1 MRRGGARRG
10 DGSSISERVRWTA
23 GRKDGNQAGNAV
35 FGSAIGSEE
44 PLPGPSDTEQLP
56 PPRGRETQ
64 GRRMEA
70 GLAVWTQ
77 GQHST
82 AKVIMRR

>member
-1 MRRGGARRG
+1 MMRRVGARRG

-35 FGSAIGSEE
+35 FGSAIEE

-56 PPRGRETQ
+56 PPRGRE
-64 GRRMEA
+64 RHREDEWK
-70 GLAVWTQ
+70 LD
-77 GQHST
+77 
-82 AKVIMRR
+82 